1 MAAYE
6 ETREWRFIDYVKA
19 YGIYTLGL
27 VVALLIAGVMIFGEK
42 SPLPNTNQ
50 PDQSA
55 EAFFSGWNGSNKE
68 LVSTVKAGMHDPDSF
83 EHVETRYTD
92 RGDSFGILMTFRGTN
107 GFGGTVTQQVT
118 ANIDKQTRTLSD
130 VSQVQ

>member
-27 VVALLIAGVMIFGEK
+27 VVALLIAGLIIFGEK
-42 SPLPNTNQ
+42 SSLPNTSQ

-55 EAFFSGWNGSNKE
+55 EAFFSGWNGANKE
-68 LVSTVKAGMHDPDSF
+68 LVSAVKAGMHDPDSF